1 MHARMDEWHAP
12 HLYIYINIYIYI
24 CSGDHDLDMT
34 YVGTQEWIRTIGY
47 PIVSDWRPWFANR
60 QVAG

>member
-1 MHARMDEWHAP
+1 MH
-12 HLYIYINIYIYI
+12 NIYILYI
-24 CSGDHDLDMT
+24 CCSGDHDLDMT